1 MDERQ
6 IGAVQ
11 KAVAK
16 HLESI
21 HGRVIP
27 YGPFKGAILHSF
39 VSGSIIFPSR
49 LLGTYEREVTEE
61 LVAMSRTLDG
71 PFINIGGGEGYFC
84 TGMVA
89 AGWSKRAY
97 AYEIKPEL
105 RRIIAE
111 NAAENGCAD
120 KVSVDSEASF
130 EKFSRILEEHSQAL
144 ILSDI
149 EGAEYDLFDERTLEL
164 CRNCPMVIE
173 LHQQFVPDGVEKT
186 RALLEAASKWFDLR
200 MIQRRVYMPSQFEEL
215 HGFDENARLLALSES
230 RFIWQD
236 WVALTPKG

>member
-1 MDERQ
+1 MDQRQ
-6 IGAVQ
+6 IHAVQ
-11 KAVAK
+11 EEVAR

-27 YGPFKGAILHSF
+27 YGPFKGTILHKF

-61 LVAMSRTLDG
+61 LVAMSRAVDG
-71 PFINIGGGEGYFC
+71 PFINIGAGEGYFC

-89 AGWSKRAY
+89 GGWSKSAY
-97 AYEIKPEL
+97 AYEIKPDL
-105 RRIIAE
+105 RRIVAE

-120 KVSVDSEASF
+120 KVSVDAEASF
-130 EKFSRILEEHSQAL
+130 ESFSRILDEHSQAL
-144 ILSDI
+144 ILSDT

-186 RALLEAASKWFDLR
+186 RALLQTASKWFDVR
-200 MIQRRVYMPSQFEEL
+200 MIQRSVYMPGQFEEL
-215 HGFDENARLLALSES
+215 RNMDESARLLALSES

>member
-6 IGAVQ
+6 IDALQ
-11 KAVAK
+11 KEVAR

-27 YGPFKGAILHSF
+27 YGPFMGTILHKF

-61 LVAMSRTLDG
+61 LVAMSKTVDG
-71 PFINIGGGEGYFC
+71 PFINIGAGEGYFC

-89 AGWSKRAY
+89 GGWSTRSY
-97 AYEIKPEL
+97 AYEIKPDL
-105 RRIIAE
+105 RRIVAE

-120 KVSVDSEASF
+120 KVSVDAEASF
-130 EKFSRILEEHSQAL
+130 ESFSRILDEHSQAL
-144 ILSDI
+144 ILSDT

-186 RALLEAASKWFDLR
+186 RALLQTASKWFDVR
-200 MIQRRVYMPSQFEEL
+200 MIQRSVYMPGQFEEL
-215 HGFDENARLLALSES
+215 RGLDENARLLALSES

-236 WVALTPKG
+236 WAALTPKR